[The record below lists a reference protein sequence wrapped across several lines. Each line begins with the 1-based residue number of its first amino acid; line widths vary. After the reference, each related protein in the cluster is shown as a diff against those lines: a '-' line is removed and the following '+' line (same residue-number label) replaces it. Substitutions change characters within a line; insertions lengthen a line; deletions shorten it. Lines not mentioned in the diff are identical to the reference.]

1 MIWTVR
7 IGNEDAATV
16 KVSDALL
23 HSLSPRIRDAEIRQ
37 LDPYRDVT
45 LDRRA
50 LARWQ
55 AELAR
60 ITGELRAETAG
71 RLAQMRRL
79 PSDANARDLLLNDWV
94 ERELASDRD
103 FQELRE
109 IEAAVAL
116 ALEGG
121 GVIVAIGD

>member
-1 MIWTVR
+1 VVWTVR
-7 IGNEDAATV
+7 IGDEDAAVV
-16 KVSDALL
+16 KVSDAFL
-23 HSLSPRIRDAEIRQ
+23 HALTARVRDLELRQ

-45 LDRRA
+45 LDRRT

-55 AELAR
+55 AELVR
-60 ITGELRAETAG
+60 IAGELRAEAAA
-71 RLAQMRRL
+71 RLAQTRRL
-79 PSDANARDLLLNDWV
+79 PNDAAARALILDDWV
-94 ERELASDRD
+94 ERELAADRD